1 MIDEILVLVVMDT
14 RLVSLQD
21 KVSPASSSS
30 SSLDSSG
37 SCDVVRSVTNL
48 ETLVKNLS
56 KNQRHSGRQMRH
68 ESHTVDAIQERVD
81 QIYQHMM
88 RDESRVSRVQQD
100 GPRFDYLRSGTPDT
114 SDILTIEHSSDHD
127 LDTDLHNAE
136 LLSLFRRMTTP
147 FKRVNK
153 V

>member
-1 MIDEILVLVVMDT
+1 M
-14 RLVSLQD
+14 
-21 KVSPASSSS
+21 
-30 SSLDSSG
+30 
-37 SCDVVRSVTNL
+37 VRSVTNL

-100 GPRFDYLRSGTPDT
+100 GPRFDYLRSGTPET
-114 SDILTIEHSSDHD
+114 SDILTIEHSDHD